1 MTFETDALSMLRG
14 FPGVGSVSVSTPHGT
29 FDAILNEGFAEAAL
43 GPGVEGT
50 EPYLDCRTG
59 DVERLRIGKGTVL
72 RLGERVLKVVRHEPD
87 GTGMS
92 RVIVQ

>member
-1 MTFETDALSMLRG
+1 MFESDADRLAMIRALGGVVFSS
-14 FPGVGSVSVSTPHGT
+14 PGGGLE
-29 FDAILNEGFAEAAL
+29 AILNEGFVEASV

-50 EPYLDCRTG
+50 EPYLDCRTS
-59 DVERLRIGKGTVL
+59 DVERLRLGKGVLL